1 MNQRL
6 LIAFASLI
14 FTLCPANGQNGL
26 QNNRKTPVII
36 ERITSDVDFNGV
48 PDEEFWQSAAPLQMT
63 MHSPVFGK
71 QPTEKSDIRIVY
83 DEKFL
88 YIGAWLY
95 YDDPSMMQSVS
106 YKRDY
111 MGMGSDWL
119 GIFLDTYND
128 KENSQM
134 FFTTPDG
141 LRFDAG
147 IQKDAVPA
155 RPDQESMNLSWNTFW
170 DVLTKKDDYGWSA
183 EIRIPLSSLRFQE
196 VNGEVKMGLTVER
209 WIPAKNETDVFPAIP
224 PDWGEISVMK
234 PSQAQ
239 EIVFRDITPDKP
251 LYVAPYVLAGF
262 ESSFGLNND
271 ESEYMKSKDPD
282 LEAGLDIKYGITK
295 TLVMDVTVN
304 TDFAQVEADD
314 QQINLTRFSM
324 YFPEKRTFFLERAS
338 VFDFSLGGNSNLFYS
353 RRIGLLDDYDDSQD
367 DEDPR
372 TVRIYGGARVTG
384 RMNKWDV
391 GFLDMQTAP
400 LAVKMSDGSSAN
412 MVPSENFGAVRFR
425 RQIINENTYVG
436 AMATSRLGTDGSY
449 NLAYGLDGIFK
460 VFGNDYFEFRWTQT
474 FEDEIKNNS
483 IKEPTLLM
491 ATWERRSRKGLAYN
505 LGYTQSGIHFNPGI
519 GFEMMDDYSII
530 RGGLSYGWISP
541 EKSWI
546 YSHGPSTRVMY
557 RNYIDDGTFMNLTS
571 FTGWEFQTKS
581 KWIGSLELVYNED
594 RLRDSLEISSDKLY
608 IVPGRYEALSFRGNL
623 STPMSNPFYLD
634 FLTEAGQFYDGT
646 RLSMRFQPVWNISK
660 HFELGGSYNFDRVK
674 VKGRNLSM
682 TNHIIGI
689 KALYMFDTKLSV
701 NAFIQYNTDC
711 DGIIT
716 NFRIRYN
723 PGEGND
729 LYLVFNED
737 RNTDLY
743 REMPVLPVYNSRA
756 VMIKYTYTF
765 NL

>member
-26 QNNRKTPVII
+26 PNNRKTPVII

-83 DEKFL
+83 DEKFI

-234 PSQAQ
+234 PSQAE

-271 ESEYMKSKDPD
+271 ESEYLKSKDPD

>member
-26 QNNRKTPVII
+26 PNNRKTPVII

-63 MHSPVFGK
+63 MHSPVFGT
-71 QPTEKSDIRIVY
+71 QPTEKSYIRIVD
-83 DEKFL
+83 DEKFI

-271 ESEYMKSKDPD
+271 ESEYLKSKDPD

>member
-26 QNNRKTPVII
+26 PNNRKTPVII

-71 QPTEKSDIRIVY
+71 QPTEKSDIRVVY

-251 LYVAPYVLAGF
+251 LYLAPYVLAGF

-271 ESEYMKSKDPD
+271 ESEYLKSKDPD

>member
-83 DEKFL
+83 DEKFI

-295 TLVMDVTVN
+295 TLVTDVTVN

-546 YSHGPSTRVMY
+546 YSHGTSTRVMY

>member
-26 QNNRKTPVII
+26 PNNRKTPVII

-83 DEKFL
+83 DEKFI

-271 ESEYMKSKDPD
+271 ESEYLKSKDPD

-295 TLVMDVTVN
+295 TLVTDVTVN

>member
-295 TLVMDVTVN
+295 TLVTDVTVN

>member
-26 QNNRKTPVII
+26 PNNRKTPVII

-271 ESEYMKSKDPD
+271 ESEYLKSKDPD

>member
-83 DEKFL
+83 DEKFI

-271 ESEYMKSKDPD
+271 ESEYLKSKDPD

-295 TLVMDVTVN
+295 TLVTDVTVN

>member
-83 DEKFL
+83 DEKFI

-295 TLVMDVTVN
+295 TLVTDVTVN

>member
-271 ESEYMKSKDPD
+271 ESEYLKSKDPD

-295 TLVMDVTVN
+295 TLVTDVTVN

>member
-26 QNNRKTPVII
+26 PNNRKTPVII

-83 DEKFL
+83 DEKFI

-295 TLVMDVTVN
+295 TLVTDVTVN

>member
-234 PSQAQ
+234 PSQAE

-271 ESEYMKSKDPD
+271 ESEYLKSKDPD

>member
-271 ESEYMKSKDPD
+271 ESEYLKSKDPD